1 MTVFNQYRGL
11 RREIYILAFGRM
23 VTNLGSMIWPVMTMI
38 LSQKIG
44 LTAAQIS
51 YYFVGSSII
60 MLPASILGGKLAD
73 RVNKKWMIVVCD
85 CVSIVC
91 FLRSYRCPHCGT
103 LLALLPYGRITKC
116 RGCGA
121 ELSETDNYYI
131 KEENEEE

>member
-60 MLPASILGGKLAD
+60 MLPASILVGKLAD
-73 RVNKKWMIVVCD
+73 RVNKKWMIVV
-85 CVSIVC
+85 
-91 FLRSYRCPHCGT
+91 
-103 LLALLPYGRITKC
+103 
-116 RGCGA
+116 
-121 ELSETDNYYI
+121 
-131 KEENEEE
+131 